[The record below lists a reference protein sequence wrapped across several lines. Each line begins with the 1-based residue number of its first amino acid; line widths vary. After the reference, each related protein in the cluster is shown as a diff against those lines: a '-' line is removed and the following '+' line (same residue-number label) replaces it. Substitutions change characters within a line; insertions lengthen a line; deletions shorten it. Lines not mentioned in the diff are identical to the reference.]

1 MSTIRVTAHIH
12 AVNDVVLGLFHA
24 QECHC
29 GQRRNEKISTTIS
42 YTVTVKQENR
52 GVLWETHLTALAN
65 PYRRQL
71 LVALLKHN
79 PQEDNA
85 IDPLNA
91 VAPTETEPER
101 LRIELVHNHLPKLA
115 DAGYIDWEKDGGK
128 LSKGP
133 SWDEI
138 SPLLRLVH
146 EHRDEL
152 PDGWLRE

>member
-1 MSTIRVTAHIH
+1 M
-12 AVNDVVLGLFHA
+12 
-24 QECHC
+24 
-29 GQRRNEKISTTIS
+29 
-42 YTVTVKQENR
+42 TVKQENR
-52 GVLWETHLTALAN
+52 GVLWDTHLTALAN

-91 VAPTETEPER
+91 IASTDTKPER
-101 LRIELVHNHLPKLA
+101 IRTELVHNHLPKLA
-115 DAGYIDWEKDGGK
+115 DIGYIDWEKDRGK

-152 PDGWLRE
+152 PDGWLRG